1 MTTTAPTVQ
10 SQADRSYADMAEID
24 EFEQTI
30 AAWKA
35 GTIDDDEFRTRRLHM
50 GTYGIRNSEDHMIRI
65 KIPGGLIEPDHLD
78 AIADVADEYSRGF
91 AHLTTRQNFQLH
103 FVKTDE
109 VPGMLRRLAE
119 SGLTTRE
126 GCGNSVRTITQSH
139 LAGIDPDEVV
149 DTRNAAEVVT
159 RYFLRHPL
167 TQALPRKFKMAFDGS
182 TRDHAQLGIHDIGF
196 LGVVKDGQAGFKLY
210 VGGGLGS
217 APREADLLEPFTPV
231 DRVLP
236 TVEAILTVFE
246 EHGERKNRV
255 RARMKFLLNKWGIE
269 RFRAEVET
277 HRIRL
282 ERETIYPH
290 IEAPIRPAARR
301 ADGEAI
307 TTIPLPGAGP
317 TLAAGVLPAYE
328 AWRDANVF
336 GYDVE
341 DEPGEVAYGAYA
353 TFHLGDL
360 TSGQMRDLA
369 RVWRRIGDHVSVRTT
384 IRQNLLFVGLQAE
397 DVPVLFAALHDGNM
411 ALARAE
417 RSGDI
422 VSCPGAETCNLA
434 VTASRGLA
442 GAVTD
447 ALEAGGLHEIED
459 LRINISGCPNS
470 CGQHTTADLGFSGMA
485 RRDPNGNEA
494 PGYRVF
500 VGARIGDGGA
510 KFGHYVAKVPAKKAP
525 DVAVTLLERYA
536 TERQRGEQFADW
548 VARVGPKTL
557 KADLKVHDSMPAL
570 EEDPDFYTDWGNSER
585 FAVQLGESEC
595 A

>member
-1 MTTTAPTVQ
+1 MAIDT
-10 SQADRSYADMAEID
+10 YADHAEID
-24 EFEQTI
+24 EFERTI
-30 AAWKA
+30 AAWRA
-35 GTIDDDEFRTRRLHM
+35 GEIDDDTFRGKRLHM

-78 AIADVADEYSRGF
+78 AIADVADRHSRGF

-109 VPGMLRRLAE
+109 VPAMLRRLADD
-119 SGLTTRE
+119 GLTTRE

-149 DTRNAAEVVT
+149 DTRPAAEAVT
-159 RYFLRHPL
+159 RYFLRHPA
-167 TQALPRKFKMAFDGS
+167 TQDLPRKFKMAFDGS

-196 LGVVKDGQAGFKLY
+196 LGRVDADGNPGFTLF

-217 APREADLLEPFTPV
+217 APREADMLEPFTPPA
-231 DRVLP
+231 RLLP
-236 TVEAILTVFE
+236 TVEAILLVFD
-246 EHGERKNRV
+246 EHGERRNRV

-277 HRIRL
+277 VRLRL
-282 ERETIYPH
+282 ERERTYPTIEVPV
-290 IEAPIRPAARR
+290 RPAVDGGALAHVALPA
-301 ADGEAI
+301 ADGLSAD
-307 TTIPLPGAGP
+307 TVA
-317 TLAAGVLPAYE
+317 AYE
-328 AWRDANVF
+328 RWRDTNVF
-336 GYDVE
+336 AHATADGGV
-341 DEPGEVAYGAYA
+341 GYGAYA

-360 TSGQMRDLA
+360 TSGQMRALA
-369 RVWRRIGDHVSVRTT
+369 TVWRQLGTDVQVRTT
-384 IRQNLLFVGLQAE
+384 IRQNLLFVGLTAAQ
-397 DVPVLFAALHDGNM
+397 VPTLFATLHAEGM
-411 ALARAE
+411 ATARAE

-447 ALEAGGLHEIED
+447 ALEANGLHEIED

-470 CGQHTTADLGFSGMA
+470 CGQHTTSDLGFSGMA
-485 RRDPNGNEA
+485 RRDPEGNEA
-494 PGYRVF
+494 PGYRVY
-500 VGARIGDGGA
+500 VGARIGEGGA
-510 KFGHYVAKVPAKKAP
+510 KFGHYVAKVPARRAP
-525 DVAVTLLERYA
+525 DVAVALLERYSA
-536 TERQRGEQFADW
+536 ERDLGEQFADW
-548 VARVGPKTL
+548 VARVDPKSL
-557 KADLKVHDSMPAL
+557 KADLKRFDSMPSL
-570 EEDPDFYTDWGNSER
+570 QEDPDFYTDWGNSQR